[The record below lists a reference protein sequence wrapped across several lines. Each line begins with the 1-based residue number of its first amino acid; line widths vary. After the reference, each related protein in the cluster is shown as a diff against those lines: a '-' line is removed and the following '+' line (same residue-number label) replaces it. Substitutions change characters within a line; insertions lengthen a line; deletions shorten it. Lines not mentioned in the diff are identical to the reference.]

1 MENTEKKNQ
10 TGSAGS
16 VKNVLLKIWDASVII
31 APWIYQLR
39 KVLLAIPVVF
49 GAIYL
54 ARVNWNILPEEV
66 GFSLMA
72 NGQFA
77 QMVSR
82 ETAVYGPMALT
93 AVCLVLMVCSRRAFY
108 PWLISLFTLA
118 LPLLILITNIF
129 PS

>member
-1 MENTEKKNQ
+1 MENTEKKNYQ
-10 TGSAGS
+10 GGS
-16 VKNVLLKIWDASVII
+16 VKTVLLKIWDALVII

-39 KVLLAIPVVF
+39 KVLLAIPVI
-49 GAIYL
+49 GAAIYL
-54 ARVNWNILPEEV
+54 ARVNWNALPEEV

-72 NGQFA
+72 NGQYA

-82 ETAVYGPMALT
+82 EVAVYGPMAVT
-93 AVCLVLMVCSRRAFY
+93 AVCLVLMVCSRRALY

-118 LPLLILITNIF
+118 LPVLILITNIF

>member
-1 MENTEKKNQ
+1 MENTEKKNHQ
-10 TGSAGS
+10 SGS
-16 VKNVLLKIWDASVII
+16 VKTVLLKIWDALVII

-39 KVLLAIPVVF
+39 KVLLAIPVI
-49 GAIYL
+49 GAAIYL
-54 ARVNWNILPEEV
+54 ARVNWNALPEEV

-72 NGQFA
+72 NGQYA

-82 ETAVYGPMALT
+82 EVAVYGPMAVT
-93 AVCLVLMVCSRRAFY
+93 AVCLVLMVCSRRALY

-118 LPLLILITNIF
+118 LPVLILITNIF

>member
-1 MENTEKKNQ
+1 MENTEKKVRKD
-10 TGSAGS
+10 GS
-16 VKNVLLKIWDASVII
+16 VKAVLLKIWDMLVVV
-31 APWIYQLR
+31 APMFYQLR
-39 KVLLAIPVVF
+39 KVLLAIPVVG

-54 ARVNWNILPEEV
+54 ARVNWNTLPEEV

-72 NGQFA
+72 NGQYA

-82 ETAVYGPMALT
+82 QMAVYGPLSLT
-93 AVCLVLMVCSRRAFY
+93 ILCLILMVCSRRALY

-118 LPLLILITNIF
+118 LPVLILITNIF

>member
-1 MENTEKKNQ
+1 MENTEKKKHQ
-10 TGSAGS
+10 GGS
-16 VKNVLLKIWDASVII
+16 VKTVLLKIWDALVII

-39 KVLLAIPVVF
+39 KVLMAIPVI
-49 GAIYL
+49 GAAIYL
-54 ARVNWNILPEEV
+54 ARVNWNALPEEV

-72 NGQFA
+72 NGQYA

-82 ETAVYGPMALT
+82 EVAVYGPMAVT
-93 AVCLVLMVCSRRAFY
+93 AVCLVLMVCSRRALY

-118 LPLLILITNIF
+118 LPVLILITNIF

>member
-1 MENTEKKNQ
+1 MENTEKKNHQ
-10 TGSAGS
+10 GGS
-16 VKNVLLKIWDASVII
+16 VKTVLLKIWDALVII

-39 KVLLAIPVVF
+39 KVLLAIPVI
-49 GAIYL
+49 GAAIYL
-54 ARVNWNILPEEV
+54 ARVNWNALPDEV

-72 NGQFA
+72 NGQYA

-82 ETAVYGPMALT
+82 EVAVYGPMAVT
-93 AVCLVLMVCSRRAFY
+93 AVCLVLMVCSRRALY

-118 LPLLILITNIF
+118 LPVLILITNIF